1 MSQPPA
7 TVSTDTLLR
16 WLGDLTSLIATDDT
30 DRVDQLDALERL
42 KAAAAAAQHRITVDF
57 DASQR
62 QAQRDAGV
70 PERKVGTGIA
80 AQIAL
85 ARRESPARGARLL
98 GLAHALV
105 EELPQTL
112 AALERGDTTEW
123 RTTIIARETACLS
136 RDG

>member
-42 KAAAAAAQHRITVDF
+42 KAAAAAAQHRITVEF

-62 QAQRDAGV
+62 QAQRDSGV

-80 AQIAL
+80 AQSRWPVVRVQHA
-85 ARRESPARGARLL
+85 
-98 GLAHALV
+98 AHAFS
-105 EELPQTL
+105 
-112 AALERGDTTEW
+112 AW
-123 RTTIIARETACLS
+123 RTPWSS
-136 RDG
+136 RCRRPSRPWSAATPPSGGRPSSL